1 MYEKLDSMSVAPQL
15 IKWVVDFLVGRLQFV
30 AVNGTISDTLVINTG
45 APQGCCLSPT
55 LFTLYTNDCVVSG
68 EKNKLVKFADD
79 SVLLGLIHN
88 DDETEYREDIDRM
101 VDWCDKNNLDLNVD
115 KTMEMVCDFRRNK
128 PDFVPI
134 VIKDRDV
141 ACVNEYKYLGT
152 TISAD
157 LSWTSHADRVVS
169 KCHSRLYFLRKLKQF
184 RVSTDILLM
193 FYRASIESVLTFNC
207 LVWSFGCSADDNHR
221 LQRVIRQAEKVIGT
235 ELPSLEELVKKRSC
249 RKVRRIMSDDTHPLF
264 SQFELLPSGRRL
276 RAAKCRTVRRQKSF
290 VPSAISVMNLK

>member
-1 MYEKLDSMSVAPQL
+1 
-15 IKWVVDFLVGRLQFV
+15 
-30 AVNGTISDTLVINTG
+30 
-45 APQGCCLSPT
+45 
-55 LFTLYTNDCVVSG
+55 
-68 EKNKLVKFADD
+68 
-79 SVLLGLIHN
+79 
-88 DDETEYREDIDRM
+88 
-101 VDWCDKNNLDLNVD
+101 
-115 KTMEMVCDFRRNK
+115 
-128 PDFVPI
+128 

-193 FYRASIESVLTFNC
+193 FYRASIESVLIFNC

-249 RKVRRIMSDDTHPLF
+249 RKVRRIMSDDIHPLF